1 MPDANDR
8 LVERFETAV
17 AAIEVRWE
25 ELGQRPQKLD
35 QKALASYRRHAAVR
49 GWRFNAEFP
58 DGIRRLDVIVSNSF
72 PSSPARVALVDR
84 PPFMTWPHVEKDGVL
99 CLLPDYATLS
109 VDAPYDGVISLL
121 DEAFALVG
129 ASIRGEKDDDFR
141 MEFLTYWDHAKRG
154 TARTILSLIEPSAPS
169 RCILV
174 WTDKRRTII
183 AEDEDQLRAWLRN
196 FAPKTFASAIKPM
209 VGVLA
214 WLDEVPMPAQ
224 YPRSAKAVYG
234 LADQAGAAGLIDA
247 GARAV
252 PANIFVLFGANT
264 SNGPALA
271 ATAVNRPKVVRNR
284 DPLTAG
290 FRPSFVPEDV
300 LHTRLFGGAPPD
312 RNSIER
318 IDPAWIHGRGHD
330 TRFRKLRDS
339 TVAVLGCGSV
349 GAPVA
354 STLARA
360 GVGKLVLV
368 DEQTLKGGNVGR
380 HTLGVGAIG
389 EFKAMA
395 LARQIRE
402 TLPHIDVTCHVSTV
416 QELLL
421 RDDNPLGEADLIVS
435 VLGNWPAESLLDE
448 WQATQ
453 KDIIPIVYGWTEPHA
468 AAGHAIVIS
477 SGQDRLRSGLDAY
490 GTPDVV
496 AVRWT
501 EDTRRYEPA
510 CGAAFD
516 PYGPVELGFVASMI
530 SQATLDVIQGDISS
544 GTHRIWLARRR
555 LVEAA
560 GGLWS
565 DEIRAIAPQAL
576 EGATIIERKWGRDTR
591 TLAA

>member
-1 MPDANDR
+1 MPDANGR
-8 LVERFETAV
+8 LIERFETAV
-17 AAIEVRWE
+17 AAIEARWE
-25 ELGQRPQKLD
+25 ELGQRPQRLD
-35 QKALASYRRHAAVR
+35 RKALASYQRHSAVL

-58 DGIRRLDVIVSNSF
+58 DGIRRLDVIVSDSF

-109 VDAPYDGVISLL
+109 VDDPYDGVISLL
-121 DEAFALVG
+121 HEAFALVG
-129 ASIRGEKDDDFR
+129 ASIRGEKDEDFR
-141 MEFLTYWDHAKRG
+141 AEFLTYWDHAKRG

-169 RCILV
+169 RRIVV
-174 WTDKRRTII
+174 WADRKRTII
-183 AEDEDQLRAWLRN
+183 AEDEDQLRLWLRN
-196 FAPKTFASAIKPM
+196 FAPKTPPSAIKPM

-214 WLDEVPMPAQ
+214 WLDEVLTPTD
-224 YPRSAKAVYG
+224 YPRSAKAMYA
-234 LADQAGAAGLIDA
+234 LAEQAGAASLIDEV
-247 GARAV
+247 AREA
-252 PANIFVLFGANT
+252 PANIFVVFGANT

-290 FRPSFVPEDV
+290 FRPSFLPENV

-330 TRFRKLRDS
+330 TRFRKLRDA

-360 GVGKLVLV
+360 GVGTLILV

-389 EFKAMA
+389 EFKALA
-395 LARQIRE
+395 LARQIRAS
-402 TLPHIDVTCHVSTV
+402 LPHIDVTGRVSTV
-416 QELLL
+416 EELLL
-421 RDDNPLGEADLIVS
+421 HPDNPLAGVDLIVS
-435 VLGNWPAESLLDE
+435 VLGDWPAESLLDE
-448 WQATQ
+448 WQAAQ
-453 KDIIPIVYGWTEPHA
+453 KNLVPIVYGWTEPHA

-477 SGQDRLRSGLDAY
+477 SEQDRLRSGLDAY

-530 SQATLDVIQGDISS
+530 AQAALDVIQGDVSS
-544 GTHRIWLARRR
+544 GMHRVWLARRR
-555 LVEAA
+555 FVEAT
-560 GGLWS
+560 GGSWS
-565 DEIRAIAPQAL
+565 DEMRAIAPQAL

-591 TLAA
+591 NLAA